1 MVYDKLLL
9 ATGGLPR
16 EAKWVKGIQ
25 GAKNVYNLRDAG
37 DQEKIKEKA
46 KSVKDGIAILGSSF
60 IGSEAAASLKM
71 KYKDAFDV
79 HMIGLEEYPIET
91 VFGKEIGK
99 MMANEHTKNGVKLH
113 MQKDIKE
120 IIKNS
125 DGEIEAM
132 ILNDGSKHNVSM
144 LICGVGIQPK
154 T

>member
-1 MVYDKLLL
+1 
-9 ATGGLPR
+9 
-16 EAKWVKGIQ
+16 
-25 GAKNVYNLRDAG
+25 
-37 DQEKIKEKA
+37 
-46 KSVKDGIAILGSSF
+46 
-60 IGSEAAASLKM
+60 
-71 KYKDAFDV
+71 
-79 HMIGLEEYPIET
+79 MIGLEENPIET

-125 DGEIEAM
+125 EGEIEAM
-132 ILNDGSKHNVSM
+132 ILNDGSKHSVSM